1 MARRHAHTEEADI
14 NITPM
19 LDIVFIMLIFFI
31 VTTSFTKETGA
42 SIIKPEA
49 EQAVALRNGTILIGI
64 RPNDDVWMAKRQIEL
79 REVRQMV
86 ERAKA
91 ENPEGSVVII
101 ADKGSRIGT
110 VTQVMDQVRLAG
122 VEGIAISAGSACSS
136 GAIEP
141 SHVLLAMG
149 QPEAKA
155 AASIRI
161 SLGWNTESADID
173 RCIDLLRQEVRRIR
187 GEARRRVHA

>member
-1 MARRHAHTEEADI
+1 MARRHAHTEEAEI

-42 SIIKPEA
+42 SIVKPVA

-64 RPNDDVWMAKRQIEL
+64 RPNDDIWMAKRQIEL

-86 ERAKA
+86 ERAKS

-101 ADKGSRIGT
+101 ADKGARIGT

-122 VEGIAISAGSACSS
+122 VEGVSSSAEHPDG
-136 GAIEP
+136 
-141 SHVLLAMG
+141 
-149 QPEAKA
+149 
-155 AASIRI
+155 
-161 SLGWNTESADID
+161 
-173 RCIDLLRQEVRRIR
+173 
-187 GEARRRVHA
+187 

>member
-1 MARRHAHTEEADI
+1 MARRHANSEEADI

-42 SIIKPEA
+42 TIMKPLA
-49 EQAVALRNGTILIGI
+49 EQAVALQNGTILIGI
-64 RPNDDVWMAKRQIEL
+64 RPNDDIWMAKRQIEL

-91 ENPEGSVVII
+91 ENPEGSVVIV

-110 VTQVMDQVRLAG
+110 ITQVMDQVRLAG
-122 VEGIAISAGSACSS
+122 VDGISISA
-136 GAIEP
+136 EP
-141 SHVLLAMG
+141 PG
-149 QPEAKA
+149 
-155 AASIRI
+155 
-161 SLGWNTESADID
+161 G
-173 RCIDLLRQEVRRIR
+173 
-187 GEARRRVHA
+187 

>member
-1 MARRHAHTEEADI
+1 MARRHAHSEEPEI

-42 SIIKPEA
+42 TISKPEA
-49 EQAVALRNGTILIGI
+49 EQAAALQNGTILIGI
-64 RPNDDVWMAKRQIEL
+64 KPNDDIWMAKRQIEL

-110 VTQVMDQVRLAG
+110 VTQVMDQVKMAG
-122 VEGIAISAGSACSS
+122 VEGVAISAEKPG
-136 GAIEP
+136 G
-141 SHVLLAMG
+141 
-149 QPEAKA
+149 
-155 AASIRI
+155 
-161 SLGWNTESADID
+161 
-173 RCIDLLRQEVRRIR
+173 
-187 GEARRRVHA
+187 

>member
-1 MARRHAHTEEADI
+1 MARRHAQVDEAEI

-42 SIIKPEA
+42 TIIKPQA
-49 EQAVALRNGTILIGI
+49 EQAIALKTGTILIGI
-64 RPNDDVWMAKRQIEL
+64 LPNDDIWMAKRQIEL

-110 VTQVMDQVRLAG
+110 VTEVMDQVRLAG
-122 VEGIAISAGSACSS
+122 VEGIAISAEKPS
-136 GAIEP
+136 G
-141 SHVLLAMG
+141 
-149 QPEAKA
+149 
-155 AASIRI
+155 
-161 SLGWNTESADID
+161 
-173 RCIDLLRQEVRRIR
+173 
-187 GEARRRVHA
+187 